1 VGFSQIMKGRLESA
15 RTKSM
20 TTMDYFRDMI
30 KQFNSF
36 LRGKFNTKMSG
47 LTFDVQIDE
56 MYACIW
62 LAGTWFSIAGPWK
75 EIFLPSISTKA
86 GFRNP

>member
-1 VGFSQIMKGRLESA
+1 VGFSQIKKGLLESA

-20 TTMDYFRDMI
+20 TTMDYFCDRRR
-30 KQFNSF
+30 QFNSF
-36 LRGKFNTKMSG
+36 LRGKFNTKMSSG

-62 LAGTWFSIAGPWK
+62 LAGTWFSIAGPEK
-75 EIFLPSISTKA
+75 KLDLHIQTQHS
-86 GFRNP
+86 